1 MAIKKIKGFRTLNKK
16 ITEAFSGIVEDV
28 RFRWSEEPCF
38 RYDKRIIEYAL
49 LEGKVEDAWF
59 NEFVEER
66 FGYPVK
72 NTFMITMLHEIGHYM
87 TEDDVDGFVYNFC
100 LSEKYRIQ
108 EAMDKAETFEEARA
122 LEWQYF
128 SLPDEIG
135 ATAWAVTFAKN
146 NKELLDE
153 VWENILKALHEFY
166 AKNITEEG

>member
-1 MAIKKIKGFRTLNKK
+1 MAIEKIKGFRTLNKK

-49 LEGKVEDAWF
+49 LEGNIEDVWF

-66 FGYPVK
+66 FGYTVK

-87 TEDDVDGFVYNFC
+87 TEDDVDGFVYDFC
-100 LSEKYRIQ
+100 LSEKEKIQ
-108 EAMDKAETFEEARA
+108 EAMNKAETLKEARE
-122 LEWQYF
+122 LEWRYF
-128 SLPDEIG
+128 NLPDEIG
-135 ATAWAVTFAKN
+135 ATAWAVTFARD

-153 VWENILKALHEFY
+153 IWENVTKALHEFY